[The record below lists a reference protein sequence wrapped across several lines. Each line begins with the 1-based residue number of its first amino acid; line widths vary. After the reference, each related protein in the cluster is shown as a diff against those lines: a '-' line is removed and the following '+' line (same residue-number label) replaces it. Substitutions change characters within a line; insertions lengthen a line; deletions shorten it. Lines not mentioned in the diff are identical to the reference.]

1 MMQQIKK
8 IGNSFWYMTP
18 VSETDRPILGMVVG
32 QEKTLMIDA
41 GNSEEHAQLFFR
53 NVKRKKC
60 IES

>member
-1 MMQQIKK
+1 MQQIKK

-41 GNSEEHAQLFFR
+41 GNSEEHA
-53 NVKRKKC
+53 
-60 IES
+60 